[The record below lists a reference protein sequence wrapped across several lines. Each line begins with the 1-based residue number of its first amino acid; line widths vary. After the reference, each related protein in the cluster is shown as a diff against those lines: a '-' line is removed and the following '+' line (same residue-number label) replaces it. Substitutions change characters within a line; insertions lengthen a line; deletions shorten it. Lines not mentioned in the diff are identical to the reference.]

1 MRFKLLR
8 RRLTISAPRM
18 KVRSAMPWPLQ
29 WAAAAIVLGFCGAIG
44 LWAFE
49 LGKELA
55 GVDHDAREELARRVH
70 MDTSSLWKIENGK
83 TLEPRPSTIRKLAE
97 ALGVPVSEIAKPDEA
112 A

>member
-1 MRFKLLR
+1 MQIDTETLIRIRKS
-8 RRLTISAPRM
+8 I
-18 KVRSAMPWPLQ
+18 PL
-29 WAAAAIVLGFCGAIG
+29 
-44 LWAFE
+44 
-49 LGKELA
+49 
-55 GVDHDAREELARRVH
+55 AREELARRVH